1 MVASRCACLVRFLG
15 LHHPTFP
22 LVAHS
27 AACCCRLWPA
37 CLPGCLRAVPGLR
50 LRACVQRGEKGW
62 APRMEGGRTRGA
74 KHARRATRARRSG
87 TAACCGPCLACLPA
101 LLLVC
106 LCGPACR
113 LSAQIRRSAPA
124 RACWVF
130 HSRTRRKRTGDAAR
144 ARLNGLGFPLAVREH
159 PRLNE
164 GVGLRPV
171 PGDVRWTARQED
183 TQTKCHS
190 RILRVCGVSVLGCPG
205 A

>member
-1 MVASRCACLVRFLG
+1 M
-15 LHHPTFP
+15 
-22 LVAHS
+22 
-27 AACCCRLWPA
+27 
-37 CLPGCLRAVPGLR
+37 
-50 LRACVQRGEKGW
+50 
-62 APRMEGGRTRGA
+62 RGA
-74 KHARRATRARRSG
+74 KHARRATRACRSG

-113 LSAQIRRSAPA
+113 PSAQIRCSAPA

-190 RILRVCGVSVLGCPG
+190 RILRVCGVSVFGCFPG
-205 A
+205 ASWDPSWGQGFHPGDPGMVGAILATVLLGQFGFVVRDLIVLSRFLPL